1 MLFKS
6 LFWHLW
12 TTYTHYT
19 YTKFWNSRS
28 FFLLKMRKN
37 PEMQLEKFKIHAKT
51 QLDWFFIIS
60 FKKRFRVQS
69 LKRYWIPRRRKKVQK
84 NGAVLWLYWCWQEYF
99 KQLKKNHDTKDQYIP
114 YIKCTDEKK
123 HFSTFHSEIFFI
135 QQHRQCAPNQI
146 NKKNK
151 RLIYKK
157 YT

>member
-69 LKRYWIPRRRKKVQK
+69 LKRYWIPRRRKKSAK
-84 NGAVLWLYWCWQEYF
+84 KWSSAVTILMLARIWLCI
-99 KQLKKNHDTKDQYIP
+99 KTILKK
-114 YIKCTDEKK
+114 
-123 HFSTFHSEIFFI
+123 SG
-135 QQHRQCAPNQI
+135 QQGSI
-146 NKKNK
+146 YS
-151 RLIYKK
+151 IYKVYGWK
-157 YT
+157 KTFFNFSQWDFFHPAASPMCSQPNK